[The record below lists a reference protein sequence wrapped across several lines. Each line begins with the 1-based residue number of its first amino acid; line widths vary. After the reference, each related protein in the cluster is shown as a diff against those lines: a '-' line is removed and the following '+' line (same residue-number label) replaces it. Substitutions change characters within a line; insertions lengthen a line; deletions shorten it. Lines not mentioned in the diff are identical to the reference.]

1 MPQLNKGGKFVF
13 GLSIIGNQNKIQI
26 PEQAILEY
34 SITKDD
40 NIIIFTGAKA
50 TGGFCITSHALLSNS
65 KLKHILDDCPALA
78 CCQLQEGSFIRYK
91 GRGYSWLTISP
102 SGVIQLPAQTMKYLN
117 LSVGD
122 TLMSIR
128 SSDIAF
134 TMGAKGP
141 LMEKIHSYTGTIT
154 EYRIIDKENSYD
166 QS

>member
-13 GLSIIGNQNKIQI
+13 GLSIIGDQNKIQI
-26 PEQAILEY
+26 PEQAIREY
-34 SITKDD
+34 SIAKEGK
-40 NIIIFTGAKA
+40 IIIFTGANA
-50 TGGFCITSHALLSNS
+50 TGGFCITSHVLLSNS

-78 CCQLQEGSFIRYK
+78 GYELQEGRFIRYK

-102 SGVIQLPAQTMKYLN
+102 SGVIRLPEQTMEYLN
-117 LSVGD
+117 LSAGD

-141 LMEKIHSYTGTIT
+141 LMDKVHSYNGIIP

-166 QS
+166 

>member
-13 GLSIIGNQNKIQI
+13 GLSVIGDQNEMQI
-26 PEQAILEY
+26 PEQAIREY
-34 SITKDD
+34 NITKDD
-40 NIIIFTGAKA
+40 KIIIFTGSKA

-102 SGVIQLPAQTMKYLN
+102 SGVIQLPAQNMKYLN

-134 TMGAKGP
+134 TMGARGP
-141 LMEKIHSYTGTIT
+141 LMDKVHSYNGIIP
-154 EYRIIDKENSYD
+154 EYRIIDKEHSYD
-166 QS
+166 

>member
-13 GLSIIGNQNKIQI
+13 GLSIIGNHNEIQI
-26 PEQAILEY
+26 PEQAIIEY

-40 NIIIFTGAKA
+40 KIIIFTGAKA
-50 TGGFCITSHALLSNS
+50 TGGFCVTSHSLLSNS

-78 CCQLQEGSFIRYK
+78 GCKLQEGSFIRYK

-102 SGVIQLPAQTMKYLN
+102 TGVIRLPKQTIEYLN
-117 LSVGD
+117 LSAGD

-141 LMEKIHSYTGTIT
+141 LMEKVHSYNGIIP
-154 EYRIIDKENSYD
+154 EYRMIDKENYYD
-166 QS
+166 PI